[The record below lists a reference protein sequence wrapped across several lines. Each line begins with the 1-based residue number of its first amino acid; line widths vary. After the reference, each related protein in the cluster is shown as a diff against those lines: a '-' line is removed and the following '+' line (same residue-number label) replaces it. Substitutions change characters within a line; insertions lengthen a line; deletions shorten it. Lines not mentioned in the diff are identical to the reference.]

1 MFSICFPWKTVFSS
15 PFVSRLLSFVSFCLF
30 LFSFCFASP
39 SISDQL
45 EPSNQKCKGTSAKD
59 WTVIWA
65 PSSVL
70 PFRSWIARSA
80 VARQSKSTFPVQL
93 ELPLS
98 SGAQDLLK
106 PHRFNYWQTNNN
118 CNFSENAWNHLAPS
132 CWIHVDRRIANFTY
146 TLAELP
152 QGLRQRVAAEPWAC
166 SLKARTFRTIWFDS
180 GRTASNGICYA
191 FAHQGTGDKNLW
203 LQISWGSN
211 SWAPRF
217 LAHLSRKMFWVC
229 ANVGVETSYDKLRAL
244 SRLCWWHLCWWC
256 LRGHLGGC
264 LCETDM
270 FVMAGFVSTE
280 GSNSPTLLWSIFEW
294 SFAPLDFEPCLHRP
308 HGPLKFQFWMAI
320 LHTKWVRKWRTQQ
333 ERSSQTC

>member
-1 MFSICFPWKTVFSS
+1 MLCICFAWKTVFSS

-30 LFSFCFASP
+30 VFSFCFASP
-39 SISDQL
+39 TISDQL

-106 PHRFNYWQTNNN
+106 PHRFIGWTQITLLGNLGINSKRSIQLLTKNNN
-118 CNFSENAWNHLAPS
+118 CNFSKNAWNHLAPS

-166 SLKARTFRTIWFDS
+166 SLKARTFRAIWLRANCIEWFEWHLLTKEPETKIFDCKS
-180 GRTASNGICYA
+180 LGGRTAGRLGFGHTCPGKCS
-191 FAHQGTGDKNLW
+191 
-203 LQISWGSN
+203 GSV
-211 SWAPRF
+211 P
-217 LAHLSRKMFWVC
+217 M
-229 ANVGVETSYDKLRAL
+229 
-244 SRLCWWHLCWWC
+244 
-256 LRGHLGGC
+256 
-264 LCETDM
+264 
-270 FVMAGFVSTE
+270 
-280 GSNSPTLLWSIFEW
+280 
-294 SFAPLDFEPCLHRP
+294 
-308 HGPLKFQFWMAI
+308 
-320 LHTKWVRKWRTQQ
+320 
-333 ERSSQTC
+333 